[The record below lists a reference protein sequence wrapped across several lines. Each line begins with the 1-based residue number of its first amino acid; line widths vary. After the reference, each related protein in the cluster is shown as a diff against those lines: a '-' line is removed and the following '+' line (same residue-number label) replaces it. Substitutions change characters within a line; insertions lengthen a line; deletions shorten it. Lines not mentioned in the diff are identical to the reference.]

1 MVRGDGMTTFRPL
14 RGMRDFLPKHAERIR
29 YVEQVSREVAQLYG
43 YKEVITPVMERYE
56 LLAAKSGEE
65 IRERMY
71 AFEDMGGR
79 RVALRPEFT
88 ASIARLVATKMK
100 NAPKPLKL
108 FCVGSLYRYDEP
120 QYGRFREFWQSDYE
134 LLGSSRPEADAEIL
148 AITNDLM
155 RRLGFRSYYIK
166 IGHTGI
172 LRGILSEEGII
183 EEQQNRIMQLLDKKR
198 WEEALT
204 VVRGLGAP
212 QRCITALKRILKTRG
227 NDTSRVLKG
236 AKESVQNYESSV
248 AAVENLQEIIQLT
261 REGGTAFETL
271 IEAGF
276 ARGLEYYTGMIFEA
290 YVPEMDIALGGG
302 GRYDKLIEL
311 FGGEPTPAVGV
322 APGIDRLVLAMKKQ
336 RVPVKI
342 RREKRVMVIPVD
354 EELKTKAFE
363 LSTMLRRAGI
373 PTEVEVMGRTV
384 SKALSDAD
392 RRAVAYAIVIGPEE
406 LKEGKVVLRN
416 MEKREQRVVEIK
428 NLLEEI
434 LGSTS

>member
-1 MVRGDGMTTFRPL
+1 MAIFRPL
-14 RGMRDFLPKHAERIR
+14 RGMRDFLPRYAERIR
-29 YVEQVSREVAQLYG
+29 YVEQVSRELAQLYG
-43 YKEVITPVMERYE
+43 YEEVITPVMERYE

-100 NAPKPLKL
+100 YAPKPLKL

-134 LLGSSRPEADAEIL
+134 LIGSSRPEADAEIL

-166 IGHTGI
+166 IGHMGI
-172 LRGILSEEGII
+172 LRGILSEEGIE

-212 QRCITALKRILKTRG
+212 QRCITTLKMILKTRG
-227 NDTSRVLKG
+227 NDASRVLKG

-248 AAVENLQEIIQLT
+248 AAVENLQEILQLA
-261 REGGTAFETL
+261 RGGGIDFETL

-276 ARGLEYYTGMIFEA
+276 ARGLEYYTGMIFES

-336 RVPVKI
+336 RVPAKI
-342 RREKRVMVIPVD
+342 RRERRVMVIPVD
-354 EELKTKAFE
+354 EELQAKAFE
-363 LSTMLRRAGI
+363 LSMMLRGAGI

-392 RRAVAYAIVIGPEE
+392 RRAVAYAIIIGPEE

-416 MEKREQRVVEIK
+416 MEKREQKVVETK

-434 LGSTS
+434 LGSTG

>member
-1 MVRGDGMTTFRPL
+1 MATFRPL
-14 RGMRDFLPKHAERIR
+14 KGMRDFLPRYAERIR
-29 YVEQVSREVAQLYG
+29 YVEQVSRELAQLYG
-43 YKEVITPVMERYE
+43 YEEVITPVMERYK

-79 RVALRPEFT
+79 KVALRPEFT

-100 NAPKPLKL
+100 YAPKPLKL

-134 LLGSSRPEADAEIL
+134 LIGSSRPEADAEIL

-155 RRLGFRSYYIK
+155 KRLGFRSYYIK
-166 IGHTGI
+166 IGHMGI
-172 LRGILSEEGII
+172 LRGILSEESIE

-198 WEEALT
+198 WEEALS
-204 VVRGLGAP
+204 VVHQLGAP
-212 QRCITALKRILKTRG
+212 QKCITTLKTILKTRG
-227 NDTSRVLKG
+227 NDAPRVLKE
-236 AKESVQNYESSV
+236 AKESVQSYESSIT
-248 AAVENLQEIIQLT
+248 AVENLREILQLT
-261 REGGTAFETL
+261 KGGGIDFETL

-276 ARGLEYYTGMIFEA
+276 ARGLEYYTGMIFES
-290 YVPEMDIALGGG
+290 YVPDMDIALGGG

-322 APGIDRLVLAMKKQ
+322 APGIDRLALAMKKQ

-342 RREKRVMVIPVD
+342 RRERRVMIIPVD
-354 EELKTKAFE
+354 EELQAKVFE
-363 LSTMLRRAGI
+363 LSNMLRRAGVS
-373 PTEVEVMGRTV
+373 TEVEVMGRTV
-384 SKALSDAD
+384 SKALSDAN
-392 RRAVAYAIVIGPEE
+392 RRAFAYAIIMGREE

-428 NLLEEI
+428 TLLEEI

>member
-1 MVRGDGMTTFRPL
+1 MTTFRLL
-14 RGMRDFLPKHAERIR
+14 RGMRDFLPGYAERMR
-29 YVEQVSREVAQLYG
+29 YVEQVSRELAQLYG
-43 YKEVITPVMERYE
+43 YEEVITPVMERYE

-71 AFEDMGGR
+71 AFKDMGGR

-100 NAPKPLKL
+100 HAPKPLKL
-108 FCVGSLYRYDEP
+108 FCVGALYRYDEP

-134 LLGSSRPEADAEIL
+134 FIGSSRPEADAEIL
-148 AITNDLM
+148 ALTNELI
-155 RRLGFRSYYIK
+155 RRLGFRRYYIK
-166 IGHTGI
+166 IGHVGI
-172 LRGILSEEGII
+172 LRGLLSEEGIE

-198 WEEALT
+198 WEEALN

-212 QRCITALKRILKTRG
+212 ERSVTTLKMILKTRG
-227 NDTSRVLKG
+227 NDASQVLKE
-236 AKESVQNYESSV
+236 AKESVQYYESSV
-248 AAVENLQEIIQLT
+248 AAVENLQQILQLT
-261 REGGTAFETL
+261 REGGINFETL
-271 IEAGF
+271 IEVGF
-276 ARGLEYYTGMIFEA
+276 ARGLEYYTGMIFESS
-290 YVPEMDIALGGG
+290 VPEMDIALVGG

-336 RVPVKI
+336 RVAVKI
-342 RREKRVMVIPVD
+342 RSKGRVMVIPVD
-354 EELKTKAFE
+354 EELQAKALE
-363 LSTMLRRAGI
+363 LSTMLRGAGI
-373 PTEVEVMGRTV
+373 STEVEVMGRTV
-384 SKALSDAD
+384 SRALSDAD
-392 RRAVAYAIVIGPEE
+392 RRAVTYAIIIGPEE

-428 NLLEEI
+428 KILEEI